1 MINIAIDGPSGAGKS
16 TVAKLLAGKMNIKY
30 LDTGAM
36 YRATALFALEK
47 GVPVNDEAAVKP
59 ILDEL
64 DIDIEYED
72 GTQRVLLCGR
82 DVSTA
87 IREHH
92 VSKAASDIS
101 AIPAVRMKLVEMQ
114 RKIASESSCVLD
126 GRDIGTYVLPDA
138 NVKIYLTA
146 DVEER
151 AMRRYKELKLKGQ
164 DVEFETVRRD
174 IEERDHNDMN
184 RSFAPLRK
192 ADDAFEIDSTGITA
206 EEVCRIIEERCSKL

>member
-47 GVPVNDEAAVKP
+47 GVPVNDETAVKP
-59 ILDEL
+59 ILDEIS
-64 DIDIEYED
+64 IDIEYKD
-72 GTQRVLLCGR
+72 GAQRVLLCGK
-82 DVSTA
+82 DVSSE

-114 RKIASESSCVLD
+114 RKIAAESSCVLD

-146 DVEER
+146 DVDER
-151 AMRRYKELKLKGQ
+151 AMRRYKELTAKGQ
-164 DVEFETVRRD
+164 TVELEGIKRD
-174 IEERDHNDMN
+174 IEERDYNDMN
-184 RSFAPLRK
+184 RSFAPLKK

-206 EEVCRIIEERCSKL
+206 DEVCRIIMERCKGI

>member
-16 TVAKLLAGKMNIKY
+16 TVAKMLAGKMNIKY

-47 GVPVNDEAAVKP
+47 GIPVNDERAVRP

-64 DIDIEYED
+64 NIDIEYKD
-72 GTQRVLLCGR
+72 GTQRVLLCGK

-146 DVEER
+146 DVDER

-184 RSFAPLRK
+184 RSFAPLKR

-206 EEVCRIIEERCSKL
+206 EEVCRIIEEICSKL